1 MADLGT
7 WLTGG
12 YAVPGE
18 APEESET
25 LLDDDAHER

>member
-12 YAVPGE
+12 YAVPVE
-18 APEESET
+18 PDDAASDAD
-25 LLDDDAHER
+25 DDDAHER